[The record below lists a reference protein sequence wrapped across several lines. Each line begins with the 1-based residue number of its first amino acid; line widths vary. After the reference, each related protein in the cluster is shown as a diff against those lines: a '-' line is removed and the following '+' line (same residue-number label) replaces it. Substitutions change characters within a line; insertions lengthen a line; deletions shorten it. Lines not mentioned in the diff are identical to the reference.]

1 MNSTSCNMCFWALWS
16 IWSIFVWIGLVFQP
30 NLIIFGPD
38 RDQGSPGIVRSP
50 FGPQILLRKLKG
62 IYLDDKICKLGRLP
76 PPLPAPYLGICR
88 WVPLACL
95 TMSMYLI
102 GSVLRNVVEQP
113 TYLEEVAIPPSAIAA
128 PNVHKKTYFS
138 LSWGDSGEYP
148 YERKKR
154 GQFTAVGC
162 NVDGHLAWISVLV
175 LDKELTWPRTGPR
188 EPTNR

>member
-76 PPLPAPYLGICR
+76 PSSPCTVSRNLPVNTP
-88 WVPLACL
+88 CL
-95 TMSMYLI
+95 PDNVNVFIRFSIGFVTLI
-102 GSVLRNVVEQP
+102 NVNS
-113 TYLEEVAIPPSAIAA
+113 PPV
-128 PNVHKKTYFS
+128 NLWNWKTEIR
-138 LSWGDSGEYP
+138 D
-148 YERKKR
+148 
-154 GQFTAVGC
+154 
-162 NVDGHLAWISVLV
+162 
-175 LDKELTWPRTGPR
+175 
-188 EPTNR
+188 